1 MENMIC
7 NQKQIPKE
15 QWRYG
20 LRSSAAT
27 GCGWIAT
34 YNALRLMG
42 YHAEPEKLIR
52 YYQRRLPLVN
62 GNFGTFILNLVN
74 FFRKRGFP
82 VTVTARWSE
91 LDQTARDA
99 DVCILFFFWRGKA
112 SVGSHYVALRWEGDG
127 FVGYNTYSN
136 SAGPDSYGPSLAAFL
151 KERKYFLPILL
162 SIRDKRK
169 VRK

>member
-1 MENMIC
+1 MEDMIWC
-7 NQKQIPKE
+7 QKAIPKE

-42 YHAEPEKLIR
+42 YRAEPEKLIR
-52 YYQRRLPLVN
+52 YYQRRFPVVN
-62 GNFGTFILNLVN
+62 GNFGTVIFNLAT
-74 FFRKRGFP
+74 FFRERGFP
-82 VTVTARWSE
+82 VTLTARWNK
-91 LDQTARDA
+91 LDGAARDA
-99 DVCILFFFWRGKA
+99 DACILFYFWRGKM
-112 SVGSHYVALRWEGDG
+112 SVGSHYVALRWEGDR

-136 SAGPDSYGPSLAAFL
+136 STGPDEYGPSLAAFL